1 MTDYTPTTDEVREWY
16 GDDVTDADRAWEL
29 AKRAEF
35 DRWLA
40 AHDEEVLD
48 KAARR
53 AWEILRHGDQCW
65 RRDSTELNCECTVKY
80 VVRAIRGEGDH
91 A

>member
-1 MTDYTPTTDEVREWY
+1 MTDYTPTTDEVRDWY

-40 AHDEEVLD
+40 AHDKEVLD
-48 KAARR
+48 R
-53 AWEILRHGDQCW
+53 AVERVQ
-65 RRDSTELNCECTVKY
+65 ELGCNDNCGCSITIPNATA
-80 VVRAIRGEGDH
+80 AIRGEGER

>member
-48 KAARR
+48 KAVERVWDEVLPSPITTGWDAGFNV
-53 AWEILRHGDQCW
+53 AIY
-65 RRDSTELNCECTVKY
+65 KAIA
-80 VVRAIRGEGDH
+80 AIRGEGSE
-91 A
+91 